1 MAAVLAMA
9 RKRVQDPVLDTTL
22 SLVAPFLTYL
32 AAEAVHASGVLAV
45 VIVGLLLGHK
55 SPALQSA
62 SSRLAEQTNWRTIT
76 FVLENAVFLLIGLQ
90 LRTVVQNATE
100 GNLTSPQLV
109 GHLRGGPARDPAD
122 PDRLGVRRHRALP
135 LRHGHRCARTRGAGA
150 PPP

>member
-1 MAAVLAMA
+1 M
-9 RKRVQDPVLDTTL
+9 LDTTL

-90 LRTVVQNATE
+90 VPAGRARRDRTT
-100 GNLTSPQLV
+100 TS
-109 GHLRGGPARDPAD
+109 
-122 PDRLGVRRHRALP
+122 
-135 LRHGHRCARTRGAGA
+135 A
-150 PPP
+150 PSGWS

>member
-1 MAAVLAMA
+1 MATVLAAA

-22 SLVAPFLTYL
+22 SLVAPFLAYL

-90 LRTVVQNATE
+90 VPQVVRDATGRRLRRPS
-100 GNLTSPQLV
+100 G
-109 GHLRGGPARDPAD
+109 
-122 PDRLGVRRHRALP
+122 
-135 LRHGHRCARTRGAGA
+135 
-150 PPP
+150 